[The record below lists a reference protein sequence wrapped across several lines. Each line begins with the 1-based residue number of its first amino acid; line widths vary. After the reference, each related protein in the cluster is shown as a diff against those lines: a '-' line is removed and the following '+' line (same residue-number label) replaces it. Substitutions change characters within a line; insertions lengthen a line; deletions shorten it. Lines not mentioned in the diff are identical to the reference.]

1 MTSFGEQFRRRSP
14 QPGNQRE
21 DLAIKMIS
29 VEEALRLVA
38 KHAKPLAPGRADL
51 ADCAGLILADDVT
64 SELNSPPYDKAQMDG
79 YAVAS
84 HDQIP
89 QRQVIETVAAG
100 DLPRRAVTPGT
111 AIRIMT
117 GAPIPEG
124 ADAVVPF
131 ENTKNVGDHLIEL
144 SQTPIESGDHVF
156 PLGHSVR
163 AGQTILRQGTMLRP
177 VEIGILAEAGRNRIQ
192 VIPQP
197 KVAILPTGNELVA
210 VGQTVAAGQIRNSNG
225 PLLTAAVQA
234 VGGVPSDLG
243 IGRDDP
249 DELRRLISTGLEAD
263 VLLLSGG
270 VSAGDFDLVPET
282 LSSMGVQNVFHR
294 ISLRPG
300 KPLWFGVL
308 RGQSPPTLVFGL
320 PGNPVSSFVCFELF
334 VRPALG
340 QLAGHGFHGLHQQEA
355 RLSSPL
361 SHRGGRATFLPAHWE
376 NQHDPVVEIVPW
388 QNSADLAALAAAN
401 CLVVLPAQPLELDT
415 GSVVS
420 ILLI

>member
-1 MTSFGEQFRRRSP
+1 VEPT
-14 QPGNQRE
+14 E
-21 DLAIKMIS
+21 DLTIKMTS

-38 KHAKPLAPGRADL
+38 KHATPLAPQRIDL
-51 ADCAGLILADDVT
+51 ADSPGLILAEDVT
-64 SELNSPPYDKAQMDG
+64 SELDSPPYDKAQMDG

-84 HDQIP
+84 HDQSP

-111 AIRIMT
+111 AVRIMT
-117 GAPIPEG
+117 GAPMPEG
-124 ADAVVPF
+124 ANAVVPF
-131 ENTKNVGDHLIEL
+131 EKTKNVGADLIEL
-144 SQTPIESGDHVF
+144 PQTPIQPGDHVF
-156 PLGHSVR
+156 ALGNSVR
-163 AGQTILRQGTMLRP
+163 AGQTIIRQSTILRP

-234 VGGVPSDLG
+234 AGGVPIDLG
-243 IGRDDP
+243 IGRDDS
-249 DELRRLISTGLEAD
+249 DELHRLISTGLEAD

-270 VSAGDFDLVPET
+270 VSAGDFDLVPDT
-282 LSSMGVQNVFHR
+282 LSKIGVRNVFHR

-308 RGQSPPTLVFGL
+308 ESQSRQTLVFGL

-334 VRPALG
+334 VRPALR
-340 QLAGHGFHGLHQQEA
+340 QLAGHGFRGLHQQEA
-355 RLSSPL
+355 RLSGPL
-361 SHRGGRATFLPAHWE
+361 SHRGGRATFRPARWE
-376 NQHDPVVEIVPW
+376 NQDDPVVKIVPW

-401 CLVVLPAQPLELDT
+401 CLVVLPAEPLQLDS
-415 GSVVS
+415 GSVVP